1 MTQRALP
8 IIKEPLEELYQAIG
22 APQKKKSTSEST
34 GQSTDIQPFDHPSP
48 FLFFPFPRTF
58 HSFSLPFSFFFSD

>member
-22 APQKKKSTSEST
+22 AHQKKKSFKTC
-34 GQSTDIQPFDHPSP
+34 QSTDIQPFDHPSP
-48 FLFFPFPRTF
+48 FLFFPFPQTF